1 MSVWTS
7 SLLVSLSPFWRYT
20 VNAVWFSSLPLRVS
34 MHSLPDRY
42 GQFPWVILFYSFPSF
57 RSTFPLSL
65 LCVSPNFRLPC
76 CRSFPWIFLS
86 FFCICQRKR
95 AEKNFFVFYLSFSL
109 LFFHCPFFES
119 ASLQHSQWITLST
132 FSQSLSSIPILKPS
146 WRESSVNEIKD
157 WFLWGTTLWSGLMI
171 DFRES
176 NLVYRGDPLVC
187 WKKSRC
193 ATGHSFIEMVNFE

>member
-1 MSVWTS
+1 M
-7 SLLVSLSPFWRYT
+7 
-20 VNAVWFSSLPLRVS
+20 
-34 MHSLPDRY
+34 
-42 GQFPWVILFYSFPSF
+42 LFD
-57 RSTFPLSL
+57 FPLSL
-65 LCVSPNFRLPC
+65 CEFPC
-76 CRSFPWIFLS
+76 TLSLINMVNSLESSYSTHFHLFDPHFLSLFFTFLQTFGSLVVALFHGFSYLSSASVRENEWRKIFL
-86 FFCICQRKR
+86 
-95 AEKNFFVFYLSFSL
+95 FYLSFSF

-119 ASLQHSQWITLST
+119 ARLQHSQWITVSI

>member
-1 MSVWTS
+1 M
-7 SLLVSLSPFWRYT
+7 
-20 VNAVWFSSLPLRVS
+20 
-34 MHSLPDRY
+34 
-42 GQFPWVILFYSFPSF
+42 LFD
-57 RSTFPLSL
+57 FPLSL
-65 LCVSPNFRLPC
+65 CEFPCTLSLIDMVNSLESSYSTHFHLFDPHFLSLSLLYVSPNFRLPC

-119 ASLQHSQWITLST
+119 ASLQHSQWITVST
-132 FSQSLSSIPILKPS
+132 FSQSLSSIPLLKPS